1 MPDSSQNALRSQLDP
16 IDAKSIDRIL
26 EDAAQTPSERQAIR
40 QLLEDDTERFH
51 LLDQT
56 FFQEIILAAGNEIDA
71 SLVCFVRVRSKLL
84 TAGIRNLKTAIYLTH
99 VWLNYREKGILPE
112 NGLSEGPVIETV
124 DILKELNF
132 LNGYEKFELL
142 TMSGNYYLFLMAF
155 FEDYFHELEIQHGR
169 PNAAYYEAFARISF
183 RAARDHGLSEEFDL
197 MDVCDD
203 LSENFA
209 VIKSAI
215 SELNDPKAKTIS
227 DHEVIPDWDKSPA
240 PTPST

>member
-1 MPDSSQNALRSQLDP
+1 MPDAPQKTLSCQLDP
-16 IDAKSIDRIL
+16 IDSKSIDRIL
-26 EDAAQTPSERQAIR
+26 DDAAQNPSERHAIR
-40 QLLEDDTERFH
+40 QLLEDESERFQ
-51 LLDQT
+51 LLDQP
-56 FFQEIILAAGNEIDA
+56 FFQEIILGAADVIEE
-71 SLVCFVRVRSKLL
+71 SLVCFVRVRSKLM
-84 TAGIRNLKTAIYLTH
+84 TAGIRNLKTAVYLTH

-132 LNGYEKFELL
+132 ISGYEKFELL

-155 FEDYFHELEIQHGR
+155 FEDYFHELEAQQGR

-215 SELNDPKAKTIS
+215 SGLNEP
-227 DHEVIPDWDKSPA
+227 HPIPVAEDEALPL
-240 PTPST
+240 